1 MLQHNGANAGKDM
14 IFSYY
19 KAVLAQARERTKI
32 LKAKVSRP
40 VKEPDLL
47 ALRQRCES
55 HLDVILRELEELEKD
70 EYLERPEMLRQKVS
84 ILKKIISN
92 ISYIETTG
100 IAALDRMKGDDIFLT
115 RLLFHIHEEIGY
127 PLLPPAVTCLSRQY
141 YSIYPMLGL
150 VQVPLAEADSLL
162 HLPDLYH
169 EIGHPLTSSKDNPRV
184 EPFTNALGRFME
196 FAGQHFE
203 TEYVRTQRS
212 SGPRDYFGVVVRQL
226 QQSWVIF
233 WSQEIF
239 CDLFALYTLGSA
251 YAWSHFH
258 LVAERCGDPYRV
270 DLSGG
275 SEHPPDSARMEALLA
290 GLKLV
295 GMNQESEL
303 IRKRWEEF
311 LLKLGYSSNEMYIR
325 ACPSSLLHKAALC
338 AFEGTKGI
346 ECTIVSSSVGTH
358 LVGDL
363 LNKAWIEF
371 WKSPIEYAVWEKQVI
386 KNLKKHLASS
396 SSTFCA

>member
-1 MLQHNGANAGKDM
+1 M
-14 IFSYY
+14 ISSYY
-19 KAVLAQARERTKI
+19 KAVLAQARERAKI

-55 HLDVILRELEELEKD
+55 HLDGILRDLEELEKD
-70 EYLERPEMLRQKVS
+70 EYLERPEMFRQKVS

-100 IAALDRMKGDDIFLT
+100 IAALDRMKDDDIFLT
-115 RLLFHIHEEIGY
+115 RLIFHIHGEVGY

-150 VQVPLAEADSLL
+150 IQVPLAEADSLL

-169 EIGHPLTSSKDNPRV
+169 EIGHPLTSSKDNPKV
-184 EPFTNALGRFME
+184 EPFTNALGGFME

-203 TEYVRTQRS
+203 TEYARTQRS
-212 SGPRDYFGVVVRQL
+212 SGPRDYFGAIVRQL

-233 WSQEIF
+233 WSQEMF

-270 DLSGG
+270 DLSGS

-290 GLKLV
+290 GLTLV
-295 GMNQESEL
+295 GMSQEAEI
-303 IRKRWEEF
+303 IRTRWEE
-311 LLKLGYSSNEMYIR
+311 LLFKLGYSPNELYVK
-325 ACPSSLLHKAALC
+325 ACPLSLLSEAASC
-338 AFEGTKGI
+338 ALEGTKGI
-346 ECTIVSSSVGTH
+346 GCAIINSPVGTR

-363 LNKAWIEF
+363 LNKAWLEF
-371 WKSPIEYAVWEKQVI
+371 WKSPTGYAAWEKQTL
-386 KNLKKHLASS
+386 KNLKNRLASS
-396 SSTFCA
+396 SGTFCA